1 MKERPAGTFSSALS
15 NRSVLPL
22 TPGKSYQVVRS
33 FVDADGDRHVS
44 GEQWTLIAVWFNKF
58 DNEVT
63 LGVKANGSKEWSVP
77 LLWSPEHQEEI
88 ISNISSYV
96 QALH

>member
-1 MKERPAGTFSSALS
+1 MKEQPAGTFSSTLS
-15 NRSVLPL
+15 NRRVLPL
-22 TPGKSYQVVRS
+22 TPGTSYQVVRS
-33 FVDADGDRHVS
+33 FVDADGDRHVC
-44 GEQWTLIAVWFNKF
+44 GQRWTLIAVWFNKF

-63 LGVKANGSKEWSVP
+63 LGVKAGGANEWAVP

-96 QALH
+96 QAVE